1 MGHFSQ
7 VRLTDLSGAYSPP
20 PSNPPAAKFA
30 SQGDAHMR
38 AYAQIK
44 FLYYPLYIFQNLRT
58 LLPNKKKKFS
68 QVLAANVLINFEF
81 YRGISHV
88 NICTNFV
95 GRFSTCYGSIPC
107 RRFPNV
113 CSGVTLTFKLIVIF

>member
-1 MGHFSQ
+1 MGCFSQ

-58 LLPNKKKKFS
+58 LLPNKNKKFS
-68 QVLAANVLINFEF
+68 QVLTANVLINFEF

-88 NICTNFV
+88 KTAPILLAD
-95 GRFSTCYGSIPC
+95 
-107 RRFPNV
+107 FPHAMAAFHADDFQMYV
-113 CSGVTLTFKLIVIF
+113 LE